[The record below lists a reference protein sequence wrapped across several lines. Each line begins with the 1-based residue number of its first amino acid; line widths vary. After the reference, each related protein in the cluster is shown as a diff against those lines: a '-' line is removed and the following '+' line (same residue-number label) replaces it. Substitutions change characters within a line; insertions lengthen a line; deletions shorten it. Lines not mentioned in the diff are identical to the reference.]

1 MEKNLLRVEKKL
13 LGQSAYSLVTIPTA
27 LSRLHCVIGILLSSA
42 IGRHSDRAVVASLNV
57 ETIQC
62 TVFVDKIS
70 IIFINCFHLV

>member
-1 MEKNLLRVEKKL
+1 MEKNLLGVETKL

-42 IGRHSDRAVVASLNV
+42 IGRHSGRAVIANLNV

-62 TVFVDKIS
+62 TVFVDKMS
-70 IIFINCFHLV
+70 IIFINYFNLL